1 MFFIFFLLWL
11 AFNGRFTWEIA
22 AFGVVI
28 CGALYAFCCAF
39 LEYSPKKDWAILR
52 RGWKLLRY
60 AGLVITEIVK
70 SNMSLIRIVLNP
82 HMEVKP
88 QLVTFRTPLKRA
100 LSRSLLADSITLT
113 PGTIT
118 VLCKDDELTV
128 HCLNKEFSQGIEDT
142 VFQKRILEMEGSE
155 GK

>member
-1 MFFIFFLLWL
+1 
-11 AFNGRFTWEIA
+11 GRFTREID

-28 CGALYAFCCAF
+28 CGAHYAICCAY